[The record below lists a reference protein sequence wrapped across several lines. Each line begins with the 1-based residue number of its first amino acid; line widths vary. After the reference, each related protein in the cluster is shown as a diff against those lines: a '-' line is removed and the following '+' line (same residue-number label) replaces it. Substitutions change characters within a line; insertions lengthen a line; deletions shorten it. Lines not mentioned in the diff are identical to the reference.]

1 MGSARECVCVDGEQ
15 AEDVWAWP
23 AEDCA
28 WVEARLDGD
37 RDQACAVRTEADA
50 AHRGADAVRA
60 DSGTAPGVED
70 GAENLADIMG
80 AGMEIVIDLCEYV
93 KNNCCE

>member
-23 AEDCA
+23 AEECA
-28 WVEARLDGD
+28 WVEALLDGD
-37 RDQACAVRTEADA
+37 RDQACGVRTEADA
-50 AHRGADAVRA
+50 ARA

-80 AGMEIVIDLCEYV
+80 AGMEIVIDRREYV